1 VWEGVVRGARY
12 YQPIRGS
19 ARLATAPLS
28 ASPELARAE
37 ALAAGDM
44 HRVHFDGE
52 LVGAARVRG
61 RCAAIPLEAFDAA
74 GARLEPE
81 EQGAYFQLL
90 RLSYGE
96 GRNFCRVAKREL
108 LARLGTTERRLHR
121 IVDGLVSKGF
131 VRLLQR
137 DNRGTAFRVY
147 LPREAAGEAGDDF
160 VLGLVPAAPPA
171 PGAAPADASPDAA
184 RLSRELAP
192 GSRPGALTARGL
204 APGPRAGAPS
214 TVARA
219 AIPLGDA
226 RTRALAV
233 ALAEARGATDAEG
246 RAAALHDISEL
257 VADGATPRQVEAAIR
272 AVARRRATGENP

>member
-1 VWEGVVRGARY
+1 VVRGARY
-12 YQPIRGS
+12 YQPIHGS
-19 ARLATAPLS
+19 ASLATARLS

-44 HRVHFDGE
+44 HRVQFDGE

-74 GARLEPE
+74 GERLEPE

-96 GRNFCRVAKREL
+96 GRNFCRISKREL
-108 LARLGTTERRLHR
+108 VTRLGTSERRLHR
-121 IVDGLVSKGF
+121 IVDGLVRKGF

-147 LPREAAGEAGDDF
+147 LPREAAGESGDDVVF
-160 VLGLVPAAPPA
+160 GVVSDPPRGGAGAPRAEFAAPPSA
-171 PGAAPADASPDAA
+171 AVESAPARPQAQHA
-184 RLSRELAP
+184 R
-192 GSRPGALTARGL
+192 T
-204 APGPRAGAPS
+204 
-214 TVARA
+214 

-226 RTRALAV
+226 RTRALAA
-233 ALAEARGATDAEG
+233 ALAEARGTADDEG
-246 RAAALHDISEL
+246 RAAAMRDISEL
-257 VADGATPRQVEAAIR
+257 VADGATPRQVEAALR
-272 AVARRRATGENP
+272 AVARRRAAGEEFP